1 MEQTRGNYY
10 KMMGLG
16 FATIAAGAVTAV
28 YLIPIWKT
36 VVPIPQGRENL
47 YEFIPMALGLC
58 ALIGG
63 IRGALTIQAHL
74 LPKCEMNEEERQRME
89 KYGPE
94 SRRQFDQILMGLA
107 ALCIVVLLFNVF

>member
-1 MEQTRGNYY
+1 MEQTRSNYH

-16 FATIAAGAVTAV
+16 FATITAGAVTAV
-28 YLIPIWKT
+28 YMMPLWKR

-47 YEFIPMALGLC
+47 YEFIPMILGLC

-63 IRGALTIQAHL
+63 IRGALAIQAHL
-74 LPKCEMNEEERQRME
+74 LPKCEMNAEERQRME

-107 ALCIVVLLFNVF
+107 ALCIVVLLCNIF

>member
-16 FATIAAGAVTAV
+16 FATITAGALTAV
-28 YLIPIWKT
+28 CMMPFWKT
-36 VVPIPQGRENL
+36 AVPIPHGREDL
-47 YEFIPMALGLC
+47 YEFIPMVLGFC

-63 IRGALTIQAHL
+63 LRGALAIQARL
-74 LPKCEMNEEERQRME
+74 LAECEMEEEERQRME

-94 SRRQFDQILMGLA
+94 SRRMLDQVLMGLA
-107 ALCIVVLLFNVF
+107 AVCVVVLLFNVF